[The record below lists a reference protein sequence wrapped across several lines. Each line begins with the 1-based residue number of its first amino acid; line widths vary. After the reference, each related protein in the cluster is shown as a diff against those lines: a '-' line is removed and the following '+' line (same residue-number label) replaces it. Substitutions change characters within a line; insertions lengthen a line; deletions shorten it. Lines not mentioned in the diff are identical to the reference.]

1 LNFFAIL
8 FRNRH
13 VDWLEKETFAMMAR
27 HAAAALQ
34 TQEKH
39 EKEIARIES
48 LNQIIQYEAMREL
61 AETKKSHASEL
72 NRVIEENQRLR
83 DDVKRLQFLAIPAL
97 KNVELEPD
105 KTPPP
110 SPDKNAYLG
119 TPWQRV
125 LAREIELQE
134 RAAKERFTRPVPA
147 EGASDG
153 SSGEGRVEAPL
164 GEQGKPA

>member
-1 LNFFAIL
+1 MNLFARL

-13 VDWLEKETFAMMAR
+13 ADWLEQEMLEMTAR
-27 HAAAALQ
+27 HMQDLLGKDQ
-34 TQEKH
+34 HH
-39 EKEIARIES
+39 ELEIARIES
-48 LNQIIQYEAMREL
+48 LNQTIQYEAMREL
-61 AETKKSHASEL
+61 VETKKSHASEL

-83 DDVKRLQFLAIPAL
+83 DEAKRLQLLVIPAL

-110 SPDKNAYLG
+110 SPDKNVYLG

-134 RAAKERFTRPVPA
+134 RAAAERFTRPVPT

-153 SSGEGRVEAPL
+153 SSSEGRVEAPL
-164 GEQGKPA
+164 GEPRKPS

>member
-1 LNFFAIL
+1 VYFRNL

-13 VDWLEKETFAMMAR
+13 EDWLEQQTLEMNACHVQDLLRKDKQHETELAR
-27 HAAAALQ
+27 V
-34 TQEKH
+34 
-39 EKEIARIES
+39 ES
-48 LNQIIQYEAMREL
+48 LNQIIQFEAMREL
-61 AETKKSHASEL
+61 AETKKSHAAEL

-83 DDVKRLQFLAIPAL
+83 DEAKRLQLLVIPAL
-97 KNVELEPD
+97 KNVEFEPD

-110 SPDKNAYLG
+110 SPDKNVYLG

-134 RAAKERFTRPVPA
+134 RAAAERFTRPVPT

-153 SSGEGRVEAPL
+153 SSSEGRVEAPL
-164 GEQGKPA
+164 GEPRKPS